1 MLNFNRKAYDIDSL
15 LFAIMME
22 GSNEDILQIENIE
35 SELKDGETTPLEY
48 DIAIIPADFT
58 LEVLYLKWQKKEI
71 IIPKFQRS
79 FVWTI
84 IQASRLIE
92 SFMMGLPIP
101 PIYFYVEPDQ
111 KNLVIDGRQ
120 RLQSIFYF
128 FDGYFG
134 EPDQFDKRREFK
146 LDGINE
152 KSRWYKKK
160 FEDFSEEDQRK
171 LKNSVL
177 RTVLVSQNNPKED
190 HTSIFH
196 IFERLNTGG
205 TSLQDQEVRNCV
217 FAGKLNHMLL
227 ELNTYENW
235 RKILGK
241 PKRDVRQKD
250 VQLILRY
257 MSLFHYSENYRRP
270 MKDFLSEFMD
280 LHRDPPPDFIEQE
293 SSRFKRT
300 CTLLIEK
307 IGERPFNPKGGLNP
321 SVFDSIFIA
330 FANNIDSCPE
340 DIKERLSHLR
350 ENQDFQKLT
359 SEGTTNTDVVQNRLR
374 MAEEELFR

>member
-1 MLNFNRKAYDIDSL
+1 VLNFNRKAYDIDSL

-190 HTSIFH
+190 HTSIF
-196 IFERLNTGG
+196 LDL
-205 TSLQDQEVRNCV
+205 S
-217 FAGKLNHMLL
+217 KLNMH
-227 ELNTYENW
+227 
-235 RKILGK
+235 K
-241 PKRDVRQKD
+241 
-250 VQLILRY
+250 
-257 MSLFHYSENYRRP
+257 S
-270 MKDFLSEFMD
+270 
-280 LHRDPPPDFIEQE
+280 
-293 SSRFKRT
+293 
-300 CTLLIEK
+300 
-307 IGERPFNPKGGLNP
+307 
-321 SVFDSIFIA
+321 
-330 FANNIDSCPE
+330 
-340 DIKERLSHLR
+340 
-350 ENQDFQKLT
+350 
-359 SEGTTNTDVVQNRLR
+359 
-374 MAEEELFR
+374 